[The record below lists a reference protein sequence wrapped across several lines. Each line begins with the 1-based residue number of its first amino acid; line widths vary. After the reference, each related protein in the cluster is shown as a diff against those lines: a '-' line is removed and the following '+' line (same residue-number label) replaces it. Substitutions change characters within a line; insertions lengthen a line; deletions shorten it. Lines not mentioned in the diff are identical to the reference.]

1 MRALSPIIVIALL
14 LGFVANLCFFTV
26 DESERALVF
35 RLGKIKRVTGGNQAD
50 ILRPG
55 LKFKFPLI
63 DTVRYFD
70 ARLQL
75 LDIPSSRILTKE
87 KKIVIVDLFVQWKI
101 RDFDLFF
108 TRVGG
113 LNRQAELLLQQTL
126 IDAVRGVFGSL
137 TIKESVSDEREQLMN
152 QITNKV
158 SNSNNIKDLG
168 IEVIDV
174 RVKQI
179 NLPPEV
185 SGTVY
190 DRMRT
195 EREQVAKQLRATGSS
210 EAEKLRAKAEGEAR
224 VILAEAQKEGQTL
237 KGEGDAEAA
246 QTYAKTYNQAPD
258 FYEFYRSMDAYK
270 RTFGDKRD
278 VFVLKPD
285 SQFFKYMKGLDG
297 K

>member
-1 MRALSPIIVIALL
+1 MRALSPFVVGALL
-14 LGFVANLCFFTV
+14 LGLVLNLCFFNV
-26 DESERALVF
+26 DESQRALVL
-35 RLGKIKRVTGGNQAD
+35 RLGKIQRLKGSTQAE
-50 ILRPG
+50 ILNPG
-55 LKFKFPLI
+55 LKFKLPLI

-75 LDIPSSRILTKE
+75 LDIPSSRILTIE

-108 TRVGG
+108 TRAGG
-113 LNRQAELLLQQTL
+113 LNRQAEPLLKQTL

-158 SNSNNIKDLG
+158 RNSDNIKDLG
-168 IEVIDV
+168 IEVVDV

-179 NLPPEV
+179 SLPPEV

-210 EAEKLRAKAEGEAR
+210 EAEKLRSKAEGEAR
-224 VILAEAQKEGQTL
+224 VILAEAQKEAQTL
-237 KGEGDAEAA
+237 KGEGDAEAG
-246 QTYAKTYNQAPD
+246 QTYAKAYNQAPD

-270 RTFGDKRD
+270 KTFADKRD
-278 VFVLKPD
+278 VFVLKPE
-285 SQFFKYMKGLDG
+285 SQFFKYMKGVDG